1 MRLLLI
7 FLISVYQRFISP
19 YKGFNCAH
27 HVLHGEQTC
36 SNAVKNL
43 ISENGLLSAL
53 PLIRGRFAECRE
65 AFNII
70 VDQSV
75 TAHHADI
82 ACDLPCDISLGSCGG
97 ESVETVSSC
106 PCDLPFSDK
115 KLSRKTRRLLYGVI
129 LLAIFVLSYFV
140 YGRDIAYVY
149 MTDKG
154 VGSQSIVKRITQRG
168 EPDIRVLLI
177 ADGKKY
183 YSNIATLS
191 TKNTAIKLSFT
202 NPLSTFD
209 IDQLQVLD
217 ARLNL
222 ADELVVVGQLIENF
236 EQPTKSGSGN
246 RFSYRLQRRWHFWE

>member
-1 MRLLLI
+1 
-7 FLISVYQRFISP
+7 
-19 YKGFNCAH
+19 
-27 HVLHGEQTC
+27 
-36 SNAVKNL
+36 
-43 ISENGLLSAL
+43 
-53 PLIRGRFAECRE
+53 
-65 AFNII
+65 
-70 VDQSV
+70 
-75 TAHHADI
+75 
-82 ACDLPCDISLGSCGG
+82 
-97 ESVETVSSC
+97 
-106 PCDLPFSDK
+106 
-115 KLSRKTRRLLYGVI
+115 VI

-154 VGSQSIVKRITQRG
+154 VGSQSIVNRITQRG
-168 EPDIRVLLI
+168 EPDVRVLLI
-177 ADGKKY
+177 VDSKKY

-191 TKNTAIKLSFT
+191 TKNTEMKLSFK

-222 ADELVVVGQLIENF
+222 ADELVVVGQVIENF